1 MIMTLPSSVEEPDNI
16 SRRSLHR
23 RHSPEF
29 KATVVA
35 DYYNATTAEERG
47 SVLRRAGV
55 HRSQVYEWRKTAQVS
70 EPQPSRRPKRSSEQ
84 IEMDKLRARNAGLET
99 ELARTRLALE
109 ITGKAHALLEML
121 SASADNETPSQT

>member
-1 MIMTLPSSVEEPDNI
+1 MIMTLPSPVEEPDNI
-16 SRRSLHR
+16 SRRSLFR

-29 KATVVA
+29 KATTVA

-70 EPQPSRRPKRSSEQ
+70 QPPSPRRPKRTGEQ
-84 IEMDKLRARNAGLET
+84 IEIDKLRARNARLEN

-121 SASADNETPSQT
+121 SASADNETPSPL